1 VARTLRV
8 GVMTYPLVADLID
21 MMRMRD
27 AYAVVD
33 SFKACLNKKTW
44 KGYQREPI
52 FPWVETFE
60 LIKSAF

>member
-1 VARTLRV
+1 
-8 GVMTYPLVADLID
+8 MTYPVVADLID

-33 SFKACLNKKTW
+33 LFKACLNKKTW